1 WHGAR
6 GVHPGQGP
14 EPRPE
19 GLATALA
26 AAGADPRRHRRPGR
40 RHLGRPPALRVVC
53 CSPNPETPAM
63 NFRTTY
69 VLFAILGAM
78 FLALIVVL
86 WIGPTPPPTG
96 YVLPSAHDKYKGL
109 VTADDIDRVTIEDN
123 RPEGSKIVFA
133 AQGEDKERHWRLEAP
148 ISGAVDDYTIN
159 TLVGNVLD
167 ARRDE
172 NAEATNNLGERELA
186 PPRRV
191 ITLEGTGQ
199 TFRLHLGDESP

>member
-1 WHGAR
+1 
-6 GVHPGQGP
+6 
-14 EPRPE
+14 
-19 GLATALA
+19 ALA

-86 WIGPTPPPTG
+86 WIGPTPTPTG

-109 VTADDIDRVTIEDN
+109 ATADDIDRVTTEDTG
-123 RPEGSKIVFA
+123 RGGSKIVFGTR
-133 AQGEDKERHWRLEAP
+133 GEEKDRHGRLEAP
-148 ISGAVDDYTIN
+148 IGGAGDDNPIN
-159 TLVGNVLD
+159 PPAGTAL
-167 ARRDE
+167 APRRDE
-172 NAEATNNLGERELA
+172 NAEVTNNLGEWELA

-191 ITLEGTGQ
+191 I
-199 TFRLHLGDESP
+199 